1 MKKVVSMLMV
11 LIVAFPVGAFA
22 KDMSASEVVDPH
34 KEWNINFSTEMD
46 IETINKDT
54 ITVEDFQGNEYDLN
68 IELSEDKTTITVDS
82 KTPYEIGAYRLH
94 ISDEVKSERGVNLE
108 EEVNFYF
115 TVKNKEF
122 IE

>member
-11 LIVAFPVGAFA
+11 LMVAFPVGAFA

-34 KEWNINFSTEMD
+34 KTWSINFSTEMD
-46 IETINKDT
+46 IESINKDT
-54 ITVEDFQGNEYDLN
+54 LTVEDFQGNEYELN
-68 IELSEDKTTITVDS
+68 IELSEDKKTITVDS
-82 KTPYEIGAYRLH
+82 ETPYEIGAYRLH

-115 TVKNKEF
+115 TVKNKDF